1 MRWVWESRI
10 GAGNRAGGAR
20 LTAGMGVSLALVAL
34 LSTWALI
41 VGSCQATPHGAPP
54 RGAGV
59 ASSPARQVSDTPG
72 STAEEVPLFVFA
84 TIADSHITIGG
95 TADHS
100 YMKACDKGA
109 ELLRV
114 YVRDIN
120 AHVPRVNF
128 VVHLGDVSDRGKR
141 DEFELAR
148 KILDSLNCPMYP
160 LVGNHDNFQSDRKL
174 GWKNFAGMDSTYYA
188 FGYSGLRFVAIDCTE
203 NPYVAGSGVA
213 CRDSMREWV
222 AADLARNRDR
232 HAIIL
237 SHYNMWE
244 RPWNPQFDTTAHYAE
259 YKGMKALRQTLDR
272 AGNVVAVINGHV
284 HVNRV
289 EIHNG
294 IYYIDVA
301 ATLVGRPSIRYF
313 SVFPDRI
320 EVTFAYISDCKLLDY
335 VASLGKQCASCT
347 VRDHFADF
355 VDGSV
360 SDKQFVIPLK

>member
-1 MRWVWESRI
+1 
-10 GAGNRAGGAR
+10 
-20 LTAGMGVSLALVAL
+20 VSLALVGL
-34 LSTWALI
+34 ISSWALI
-41 VGSCQATPHGAPP
+41 AGSCQATPHGMPTQ
-54 RGAGV
+54 GAIVSGP
-59 ASSPARQVSDTPG
+59 SARQVSDAPG
-72 STAEEVPLFVFA
+72 SAAEETPLFVFA

-100 YMKACDKGA
+100 YMKACDKSA
-109 ELLRV
+109 DLLRV

-120 AHVPRVNF
+120 AHVPRVDF
-128 VVHLGDVSDRGKR
+128 VVHLGDVSDRGRK

-148 KILDSLNCPMYP
+148 KILDSLNCHLFP

-174 GWKNFAGMDSTYYA
+174 GWKNFARLDSTHYA
-188 FGYSGLRFVAIDCTE
+188 FDYAGLRFVAIDCTE
-203 NPYVAGSGVA
+203 NPYVAGAGVV
-213 CRDSMREWV
+213 CSDSMREWV
-222 AADLARNRDR
+222 AADLARHRDR
-232 HAIIL
+232 RSIIL

-244 RPWNPQFDTTAHYAE
+244 RPWNAQFDTTAHYAE
-259 YKGMKALRQTLDR
+259 YKGMKALRQTLER

-289 EIHNG
+289 EIHDG
-294 IYYIDVA
+294 IYYVDVG

-313 SVFPDRI
+313 SVFRDRI

-335 VASLGKQCASCT
+335 VASLGKECLTCT
-347 VRDHFADF
+347 VRSHFADF